1 MSQIDKMWSN
11 PHEGLHVYAYKRP
24 ETATKV
30 AVFHLHALID
40 DQGRFKYAST
50 IRRLKKLHKK
60 KYTIVVMS
68 VDLSSFN
75 RTTRVAPTKIEDV
88 CQQLDVPLI
97 FCMAKR
103 PNKFQ
108 IPKTGMF
115 EYIMQ
120 QYNEIDLDQSF
131 YCGDNANG
139 TSSRDS
145 VFAKA
150 CNLKFINDEQYFT
163 TN

>member
-1 MSQIDKMWSN
+1 MWSN
-11 PHEGLHVYAYKRP
+11 PHEGLHVYAHKLP
-24 ETATKV
+24 KTASKV
-30 AVFHLHALID
+30 AVFYLNALICAEEST
-40 DQGRFKYAST
+40 GWCFKYPST
-50 IRRLKKLHKK
+50 MRRLRRLHEK

-68 VDLSSFN
+68 NELAVYN
-75 RTTRVAPTKIEDV
+75 RTTRNAQIKSKIEDI
-88 CQQLDVPLI
+88 CKQLNVPII
-97 FCMAKR
+97 FCIAKR

-120 QYNEIDLDQSF
+120 QYNNIDFDQSF

-145 VFAKA
+145 CFAKA